1 MNSKIAETTGDNQG
15 MRGIGKPMANPMF
28 EALYFRL
35 VVAKGKEIAA
45 KYALGITIYELTE
58 AIIALSEVNQCS

>member
-1 MNSKIAETTGDNQG
+1 MN
-15 MRGIGKPMANPMF
+15 NPTF

-45 KYALGITIYELTE
+45 MYALGIAIYELTE
-58 AIIALSEVNQCS
+58 AIIALSEVNQCN